1 MSDTEKTK
9 QKIEIED
16 EEVVEEETEPA
27 EKTVADTEST
37 DTSESNEE
45 ETLESAPSDNESEE
59 EEEREPELSP
69 EEAMQQQLD
78 EARDQMLRTRADF
91 DNYRK
96 RMAREMERV
105 RKTAA
110 ELLIRDLLPGIDNLD
125 LALQHADDKSAGLAQ
140 GVEMVYKQIQD
151 ALGGHG
157 LTPIDALG
165 QPFDPKVH
173 EAVSQ
178 VPSEEYPKDHV
189 AQVFQTGYTL
199 GDVVLRPSKVVVSTG
214 APEEST
220 ESEKETTTEQS
231 ASAE

>member
-1 MSDTEKTK
+1 MSDPEKTK

-16 EEVVEEETEPA
+16 EEVVEDETEPV

-45 ETLESAPSDNESEE
+45 ETSASAPSESEE
-59 EEEREPELSP
+59 EKEPELSP
-69 EEAMQQQLD
+69 EELLQKGLD

-125 LALQHADDKSAGLAQ
+125 LALQHADDKSAALAQ

-165 QPFDPKVH
+165 QPFDPNVH